1 MRYPVY
7 PFTRP
12 ESVPADA
19 DSIHLVRPVHH
30 AVLARIVEKTGLK
43 EIYLAESCAR
53 RLSRKTRRFLE
64 ERGVQLVA
72 KKKRGRVLSLSLEKI
87 RQIIGLHQDDKTLRE
102 IQAQTGV
109 PKSTVHYLIKYAD
122 RSKIR
127 FQGKTVHLE

>member
-1 MRYPVY
+1 M
-7 PFTRP
+7 
-12 ESVPADA
+12 
-19 DSIHLVRPVHH
+19 
-30 AVLARIVEKTGLK
+30 
-43 EIYLAESCAR
+43 AESCAR